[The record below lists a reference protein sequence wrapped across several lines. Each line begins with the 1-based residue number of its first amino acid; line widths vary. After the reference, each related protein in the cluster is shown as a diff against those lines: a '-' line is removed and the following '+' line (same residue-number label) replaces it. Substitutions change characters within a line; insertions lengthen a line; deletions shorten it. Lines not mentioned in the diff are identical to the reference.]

1 MNQPVPHQQSNIA
14 VLDEAQHQNSG
25 LIAVESSRAVQE
37 VQASLIIAKRFPR
50 DEISSQRKIMN
61 ACQRPGLAEVA
72 TYTYSRG
79 GSEITGPSIRLAEAI
94 AQYWGNIDFGWREID
109 RKVGTSTVQAYCWD
123 KETNTRREMTF
134 DVKHIRDTKQGGK
147 ILKDER
153 DIYENNANMA
163 ARRMRACILAM
174 IPGDIIED
182 AVNQCDQTLKT
193 KIDVTPE
200 RRAAMVKGFKAYGV
214 TKAMIEARIQRLL
227 DAITPTQFLS
237 LGKIANSLRDGMSKP
252 DEWFDFSLVEEKKST
267 AAAGAAKADE
277 KKKSAAE
284 SAEEENKDQLE
295 GFKKNQAAKNTTMA
309 EKLEKAEKAVAPQP
323 KKVAEKKDPSCATCN
338 DTGILEDAEGKGPCP
353 DCQGKNQ

>member
-1 MNQPVPHQQSNIA
+1 MNQLTTQQSNVA

-25 LIAVESSRAVQE
+25 MIAVESSKGVQE

-50 DEISSQRKIMN
+50 DEIASQRKIIN

-79 GSEITGPSIRLAEAI
+79 GSDITGPSIRLAEAC
-94 AQYWGNIDFGWREID
+94 AQYWGNIDFGWRELE
-109 RKVGTSTVQAYCWD
+109 RKVGTSIVQAYCWD

-182 AVNQCDQTLKT
+182 AVAQCETTLKT
-193 KIDVTPE
+193 KIDLTPE
-200 RRAAMVKGFKAYGV
+200 RKANMLKGFAAHGV
-214 TKAMIEARIQRLL
+214 TKAMIEARIQRLV
-227 DAITPTQFLS
+227 DAITPAQFLA
-237 LGKIANSLRDGMSKP
+237 LGKIANSLKDGMSTP
-252 DEWFDFSLVEEKKST
+252 QDWFDFSLVEDKKDGS
-267 AAAGAAKADE
+267 KA
-277 KKKSAAE
+277 
-284 SAEEENKDQLE
+284 
-295 GFKKNQAAKNTTMA
+295 
-309 EKLEKAEKAVAPQP
+309 
-323 KKVAEKKDPSCATCN
+323 AEKKPAEGAGAKEKKDLESFKEKNAPESSKRNKKDEDNLEGDLLKNQEKNPKCLTCN
-338 DTGILEDAEGKGPCP
+338 DRGIVEDQNGKGPCA
-353 DCQGKNQ
+353 DCQGG